1 MERCCAA
8 CTFHLH
14 GDATMVLS
22 GCGRCVLHARCVPN
36 LRVCEECRVPIGEV
50 DGARLSRCNVRGC
63 GKPGAVVCAECAGSL
78 AERLQTHLAR
88 MGKLSKKSATG
99 WLVSFG
105 CLDDA
110 EKGAVARAAYDAVLT
125 AARDDFRVVVEPDGG
140 VVHFTRRLH
149 EMTRGTL
156 RGPVAYETLA
166 AFDPSLPRQAAAAA
180 LRRFVAE
187 NRRYWQEVPRT
198 REVMPIGDRSRV
210 RAADGLAEARTLVDP
225 AVLIG
230 RSPAHASMLAELRAA
245 GTLHMLGREVFYFKT
260 LVAPVSARQS
270 RRRVAE
276 WQSLFKD
283 SQSLSTQ

>member
-14 GDATMVLS
+14 GDPIMVLS

-36 LRVCEECRVPIGEV
+36 LRVCEECRIPIGEV
-50 DGARLSRCNVRGC
+50 DRNSLSRCNIRGC
-63 GKPGAVVCAECAGSL
+63 GKPGAVVCAGCAGGL
-78 AERLQTHLAR
+78 AERLETHLSR
-88 MGKLSKKSATG
+88 MEKLSRKSATG
-99 WLVSFG
+99 WLASFG
-105 CLDDA
+105 GLDDA
-110 EKGAVARAAYDAVLT
+110 PKAAVVRAAYDAVLK
-125 AARDDFRVVVEPDGG
+125 AVRDDFRVVVDAGGG

-149 EMTRGTL
+149 EMSRGTL

-166 AFDPSLPRQAAAAA
+166 AFDPSLPRQTAAAA

-198 REVMPIGDRSRV
+198 REVMPLGDRSRV

-230 RSPAHASMLAELRAA
+230 RSPAHAAMLAELRAA
-245 GTLHMLGREVFYFKT
+245 GTLHMLGREVFYYKCA
-260 LVAPVSARQS
+260 VAPASARQS
-270 RRRVAE
+270 RHRVAE
-276 WQSLFKD
+276 WQALLQKTRS
-283 SQSLSTQ
+283 

>member
-1 MERCCAA
+1 MERCCSA
-8 CTFHLH
+8 CTFHVH
-14 GDATMVLS
+14 GDPAMVLS

-36 LRVCEECRVPIGEV
+36 LRVCEECRVPIGDV
-50 DGARLSRCNVRGC
+50 DDTVFSRCNVRGC
-63 GKPGAVVCAECAGSL
+63 GAPGAVVCARCGSDL
-78 AERLQTHLAR
+78 ENRLEAHLAR
-88 MGKLSKKSATG
+88 MGKLSGKSATG
-99 WLVSFG
+99 WLASFG
-105 CLDDA
+105 SLENAD
-110 EKGAVARAAYDAVLT
+110 KTAVVRAAYDVVLA

-149 EMTRGTL
+149 EMSRGTL

-187 NRRYWQEVPRT
+187 MRRYWQEVPRT

-210 RAADGLAEARTLVDP
+210 RAADGLEEARTLVDP
-225 AVLIG
+225 AVLVG
-230 RSPAHASMLAELRAA
+230 RSPAHAAMLAELRAA

-260 LVAPVSARQS
+260 AVAPASARQS

-276 WQSLFKD
+276 WQALFQKTR
-283 SQSLSTQ
+283 S